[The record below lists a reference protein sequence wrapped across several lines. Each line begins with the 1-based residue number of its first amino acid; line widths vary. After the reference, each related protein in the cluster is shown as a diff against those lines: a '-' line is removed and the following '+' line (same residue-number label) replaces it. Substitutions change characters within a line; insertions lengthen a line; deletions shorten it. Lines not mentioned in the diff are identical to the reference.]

1 MPETPGGYYITVIAC
16 LISLFPLMLI
26 CIFQILTYRELQ
38 RSTHNFPPNSNRI
51 RTMRQVLRTFIVV
64 ASVFFCLTTPFCIFS
79 LLGFWVQIIGV
90 LSTDVIS
97 KMYRS
102 FALLMTINSAVN
114 PLIYGKVHKN
124 CLLSSSISSSNELEQ
139 QNMHQMASIWLHTM
153 KHSSLNNLTKREN
166 KE

>member
-51 RTMRQVLRTFIVV
+51 RTMKRVLRTFIVV
-64 ASVFFCLTTPFCIFS
+64 AAVFFCLTTPYCMFR

-114 PLIYGKVHKN
+114 PLIYGKVHKK
-124 CLLSSSISSSNELEQ
+124 LSSFVVHLFVKRTRTAKYALNGINIAAHNE
-139 QNMHQMASIWLHTM
+139 AFVIA
-153 KHSSLNNLTKREN
+153 
-166 KE
+166 

>member
-38 RSTHNFPPNSNRI
+38 RSIHKFPPNSNRI
-51 RTMRQVLRTFIVV
+51 RTMKRVLRTFIVV
-64 ASVFFCLTTPFCIFS
+64 AAVFFCLTTPYCMFR

-114 PLIYGKVHKN
+114 PLIYGKVHKK
-124 CLLSSSISSSNELEQ
+124 LSSFVVHLFVKRTRTAKYALNGINMAAHNE
-139 QNMHQMASIWLHTM
+139 AFVIA
-153 KHSSLNNLTKREN
+153 
-166 KE
+166 